1 MVLPIVSSIAGNLM
15 SYFMRFML
23 TDGAPPTLE
32 DVATA
37 LKAVDSAYSLVQDIA
52 DSMSGDLYHGDDLYA
67 EIEINLRG
75 DPLCDEDIEDFVE
88 EMNKHDDPNREI
100 ALDVLQR
107 ATGMVVLHVLRAGH
121 ENHLALNQLWDWL
134 FATRAGL
141 LQVDEEGFFDHN
153 QRIVSLL

>member
-1 MVLPIVSSIAGNLM
+1 M
-15 SYFMRFML
+15 SYFMRFIL
-23 TDGAPPTLE
+23 TDGTPPTLE
-32 DVATA
+32 IIAEA
-37 LKAVDSAYSLVQDIA
+37 LRAVDTSFTVTQFSD
-52 DSMSGDLYHGDDLYA
+52 DSESGDLYYGDDLYA

-88 EMNKHDDPNREI
+88 ELNKHDDPKSEI
-100 ALDVLQR
+100 ALNVLQR

-141 LQVDEEGFFDHN
+141 LQVDEEGFFDHD
-153 QRIVSLL
+153 QQIVSLL